1 VRHLSLAFD
10 LSRWGSNLAPGRF
23 DPAEPSRLRYDSPG
37 RGFPAALSGLRF
49 DLSIRLFEREGL
61 FGEDIAG
68 KGIANPLALLL
79 AVGLMLEH
87 IDQPDLANRL
97 RTAIDQVLRKDG
109 VRTPDLG
116 GKAST
121 GDFTQSII
129 RRLGG

>member
-1 VRHLSLAFD
+1 MVRDGSALAV
-10 LSRWGSNLAPGRF
+10 
-23 DPAEPSRLRYDSPG
+23 
-37 RGFPAALSGLRF
+37 
-49 DLSIRLFEREGL
+49 
-61 FGEDIAG
+61 
-68 KGIANPLALLL
+68 ANPLALLL

-87 IDQPDLANRL
+87 VDRPELANRL

-129 RRLGG
+129 RRLG

>member
-1 VRHLSLAFD
+1 MPAQSKAKLRATLI
-10 LSRWGSNLAPGRF
+10 PG
-23 DPAEPSRLRYDSPG
+23 D
-37 RGFPAALSGLRF
+37 
-49 DLSIRLFEREGL
+49 
-61 FGEDIAG
+61 
-68 KGIANPLALLL
+68 GIGPNPLALLL

-87 IDQPDLANRL
+87 CHQPGLANRL
-97 RTAIDQVLRKDG
+97 RTAVDQVLRIDG

>member
-1 VRHLSLAFD
+1 MSKTKNKTTRLIVAASEVIVEALDQGSIGGKIATLA
-10 LSRWGSNLAPGRF
+10 
-23 DPAEPSRLRYDSPG
+23 E
-37 RGFPAALSGLRF
+37 
-49 DLSIRLFEREGL
+49 
-61 FGEDIAG
+61 
-68 KGIANPLALLL
+68 L

-87 IDQPDLANRL
+87 IEQPDLANRL
-97 RTAIDQVLRKDG
+97 RAAIDQVLRKDG

>member
-1 VRHLSLAFD
+1 MK
-10 LSRWGSNLAPGRF
+10 
-23 DPAEPSRLRYDSPG
+23 RYV
-37 RGFPAALSGLRF
+37 
-49 DLSIRLFEREGL
+49 
-61 FGEDIAG
+61 
-68 KGIANPLALLL
+68 LLL

-87 IDQPDLANRL
+87 IEQPDLANRL
-97 RTAIDQVLRKDG
+97 RAAIDQVLRKDG